1 MLQYLRLIGSAWISG
16 TINQNYPR
24 PPWPSPYLVGN
35 TSVQHAIRN
44 ITSTTMKSLAF
55 PQSFDLKYQ
64 GSNVHLRSKASAVR
78 YCEDRCKAGEASLK
92 ENQYASLLLENIDR
106 RKILKNTKWIDQGTL
121 CLHRVIKL
129 LEIIVIDVLY
139 LGIINSISSVLVNH

>member
-121 CLHRVIKL
+121 LHRVIKL